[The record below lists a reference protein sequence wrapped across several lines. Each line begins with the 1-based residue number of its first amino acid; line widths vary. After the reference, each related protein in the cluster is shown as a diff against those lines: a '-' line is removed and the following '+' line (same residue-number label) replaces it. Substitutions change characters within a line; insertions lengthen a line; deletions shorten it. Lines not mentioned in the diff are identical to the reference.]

1 MVRSVWLRSDGRG
14 EVSQVAVSSVE
25 DWLVKAVE
33 VRHAEVRSVEAWLGE
48 AVIVWRG
55 LVRRDQSG
63 YGGRGA
69 A

>member
-1 MVRSVWLRSDGRG
+1 M
-14 EVSQVAVSSVE
+14 SQVAVSSVE

-33 VRHAEVRSVEAWLGE
+33 VRPAEVRSVEVWLGE

-63 YGGRGA
+63 YGGCGA
-69 A
+69 VSGSWHD